1 MEKEGEGFVQ
11 SMRELG
17 KDFCPN
23 STQNALE
30 SIDRR
35 RRNDGSREYLVGVP
49 PKAASSGSLTT
60 EFKAVERGL
69 NYDYLLGFVSLSMK
83 CGIWLQPFKNIVVGG
98 PSYTY

>member
-1 MEKEGEGFVQ
+1 MEKEGEGFAQ

-35 RRNDGSREYLVGVP
+35 RRNDGSWELIPVFHNPRRKGQPLLP
-49 PKAASSGSLTT
+49 PVALT
-60 EFKAVERGL
+60 
-69 NYDYLLGFVSLSMK
+69 
-83 CGIWLQPFKNIVVGG
+83 
-98 PSYTY
+98 